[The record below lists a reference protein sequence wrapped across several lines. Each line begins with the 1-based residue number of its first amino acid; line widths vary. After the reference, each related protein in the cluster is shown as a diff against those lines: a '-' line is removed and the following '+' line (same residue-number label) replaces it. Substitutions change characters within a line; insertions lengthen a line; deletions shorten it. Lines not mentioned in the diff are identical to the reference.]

1 MGTFAS
7 GIAGYAKRT
16 GLSIDNAVIAVCA
29 KASTEIIKKT
39 PVDTGRA
46 IGAWVATIDAIDS
59 YIAEGI
65 RTEDSALAQALIKAK
80 LAVGHNFYLTN
91 NLPYI
96 LKLEYGSSKQAPQG
110 MVRLTVAQISED
122 LKKL

>member
-1 MGTFAS
+1 MSFAS

-29 KASTEIIKKT
+29 EASTSIIKMT

-46 IGAWVATIDAIDS
+46 RGNWYATIGESSTETSETRRDTDATSVAIS
-59 YIAEGI
+59 
-65 RTEDSALAQALIKAK
+65 TAQKASGK
-80 LAVGHNFYLTN
+80 VFFLSN

-96 LKLEYGSSKQAPQG
+96 RGLEYGRSKQSPSG
-110 MVRLTVAQISED
+110 FMRITVEKITTS
-122 LKKL
+122 LKGFK